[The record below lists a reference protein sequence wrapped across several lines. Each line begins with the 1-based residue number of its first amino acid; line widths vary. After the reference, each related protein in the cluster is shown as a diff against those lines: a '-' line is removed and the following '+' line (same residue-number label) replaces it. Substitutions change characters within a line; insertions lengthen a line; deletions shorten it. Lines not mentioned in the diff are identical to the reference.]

1 MAEVTTFGI
10 QEAIQRFEALGRNVK
25 TIENAA
31 LKKGAGV
38 VKDALEVESPAST
51 SPKRPSPKES
61 WRTGKHAK
69 DEVLVGKVKT
79 RNGIKSISVGWDRDD
94 NSPHFYMKFQNWGT
108 SKMPHPPHK
117 GFIEKTVTHTEVK
130 AVHEMRN
137 VFAMALNI
145 V

>member
-10 QEAIQRFEALGRNVK
+10 REAIQRFEALGRSVK

-38 VKDALEVESPAST
+38 VREALEQDSPVSAR
-51 SPKRPSPKES
+51 PKPPSSKES
-61 WRTGKHAK
+61 WRTGTHAR
-69 DEVLVGKVKT
+69 DEVLLGKIKAK
-79 RNGIKSISVGWDRDD
+79 NGVKSINVGWEKDD

-130 AVHEMRN
+130 AVYEMRN
-137 VFAMALNI
+137 VFAAALHI

>member
-10 QEAIQRFEALGRNVK
+10 REAIQRFEVLGRSVK

-38 VKDALEVESPAST
+38 VREALEQDSPVSAHPK
-51 SPKRPSPKES
+51 SPSSKES
-61 WRTGKHAK
+61 WRTGTHAR
-69 DEVLVGKVKT
+69 DEVLLGKIKAK
-79 RNGIKSISVGWDRDD
+79 NGVKSISVGWEKDD

-137 VFAMALNI
+137 VFAAALHI

>member
-10 QEAIQRFEALGRNVK
+10 EEAIQRFEALGRSVK
-25 TIENAA
+25 TIENVA

-38 VKDALEVESPAST
+38 VKDALEVESPVST
-51 SPKRPSPKES
+51 SPKRASPKES

-69 DEVLVGKVKT
+69 DDVLVGKVKT
-79 RNGIKSISVGWDRDD
+79 RNGVKSISVGWEKDD

-130 AVHEMRN
+130 AVHEMGN
-137 VFAMALNI
+137 VIATALNI

>member
-25 TIENAA
+25 TIENSA

-38 VKDALEVESPAST
+38 VKDALEESPSSAH
-51 SPKRPSPKES
+51 PKPPSPKES

-79 RNGIKSISVGWDRDD
+79 RNGVKSISVGWER
-94 NSPHFYMKFQNWGT
+94 
-108 SKMPHPPHK
+108 
-117 GFIEKTVTHTEVK
+117 
-130 AVHEMRN
+130 
-137 VFAMALNI
+137 
-145 V
+145 

>member
-10 QEAIQRFEALGRNVK
+10 QEAIQRFEALGRSVK
-25 TIENAA
+25 TIENSA

-38 VKDALEVESPAST
+38 VKDALEESPASAH
-51 SPKRPSPKES
+51 PKPPSPKES

-79 RNGIKSISVGWDRDD
+79 RNGIKSISVGWEKDD

-117 GFIEKTVTHTEVK
+117 GFIEKIVTRTEVK

-137 VFAMALNI
+137 VFAAALHI